1 MSTNPPDDDKLVVL
15 DASKYDL
22 VSVTH
27 TDGKLIARC
36 NTEGVWYILVGDQ
49 EVNLWEFI
57 QAQHKLLAQL
67 DKLKEQNG

>member
-1 MSTNPPDDDKLVVL
+1 MSTNPPDDELLVAVEN
-15 DASKYDL
+15 ADL